1 MRRVSSLVAAISLG
15 LAAALLASPVA
26 LAGPNDGTTF
36 DNSLDS
42 LGAPLGT
49 LPVAASAA
57 PSAAPA
63 PAAAPASDPGSP
75 ELALA
80 RGNKD
85 SNDMLGWL
93 PSLYQGK
100 WFDAGV
106 EPIRKCIMDRE
117 SNFTYS
123 VVGAG
128 TYFGAYQM
136 NRGLAV
142 ATLSAMESEVR
153 KDLGAEGVAIL
164 KSLRALAPN
173 KWNRYWQD
181 RAFYTIWHGG
191 DGKNHWRGGGLNC
204 F

>member
-1 MRRVSSLVAAISLG
+1 MRRVPSLVAAVSLG
-15 LAAALLASPVA
+15 LAACLLAAPVA
-26 LAGPNDGTTF
+26 HAAPGDGTTF
-36 DNSLDS
+36 DNSLDNS
-42 LGAPLGT
+42 LGASLGK
-49 LPVAASAA
+49 LPVA
-57 PSAAPA
+57 A
-63 PAAAPASDPGSP
+63 PAAAPAAAPVAAPAADSGSP
-75 ELALA
+75 ELLLA

-85 SNDMLGWL
+85 SNDLLGWA

-100 WFDAGV
+100 WFDAAV

-117 SNFTYS
+117 SNFSYTA
-123 VVGAG
+123 VGAG

-142 ATLSAMESEVR
+142 GTLGVMESEVR
-153 KDLGAEGVAIL
+153 KELGAEGVAIL
-164 KSLRALAPN
+164 KGLRALAPS

-191 DGKNHWRGGGLNC
+191 DGKGHWRGGGLNC